1 MAAASC
7 FLATLTPLPAP
18 TTDRTDI
25 APLRAML
32 RWQYDNKTMTT
43 TSGAATTAMTIA
55 ITTDDNHSCTP
66 TVPVNLHA
74 TVLMPRN
81 RASMASLP
89 AAQQVITGLGFASSS
104 TDHCNCNNGIQ
115 YLECVSVAL
124 ATSSC
129 CGAVGG
135 EPNQE
140 AYEQSWFQ
148 TACPTPPSS
157 VMAQLPQ
164 LSTVQLELSPVS
176 TIIPRGPITAP
187 PLPVAPSIIP
197 GEGAPLLEGDCTATS
212 FSMIQ
217 RDDKVFY
224 VPFIGC
230 DNSRPECCPFSVR
243 TVAVAD
249 GSKQQA
255 NRMAAVP
262 GQFPQPQSGDTAKLV
277 KCPMDYY
284 RVPGG
289 LCCSNCYFK
298 YTSTLASVTPF
309 FSSLIEKASPPVITA
324 GDAKNPANSDLPTP
338 AILMRIGV
346 SQAGGSNG
354 LSPGAVVGI
363 AVGVG
368 MLVLFRALVAF
379 ALVSHKKKKREAQ
392 SFISPT
398 VAPGG
403 GGMAYQSGY
412 HAPPGSP
419 PPASTASP
427 AGSPGAKYAGMV
439 SLQYGPSA
447 EQEDGKSNDLFI
459 RLSLR
464 MGMAGNNIQF
474 IMGTHINGNGNVNN
488 TSNKGTLMNHIVDT
502 N

>member
-1 MAAASC
+1 MAAAPC
-7 FLATLTPLPAP
+7 FPATLTPLPAP

-25 APLRAML
+25 SPLRAML
-32 RWQYDNKTMTT
+32 RRQYDNKTMTA

-55 ITTDDNHSCTP
+55 ITTDDNHSCTSFNGFS
-66 TVPVNLHA
+66 TCSSA
-74 TVLMPRN
+74 GDYG
-81 RASMASLP
+81 AC
-89 AAQQVITGLGFASSS
+89 FASSS

-129 CGAVGG
+129 WGAVGG
-135 EPNQE
+135 EPNWE

-148 TACPTPPSS
+148 TACPTPLSS

-164 LSTVQLELSPVS
+164 PSTVQLELSPAS
-176 TIIPRGPITAP
+176 TIIPLGPITAP

-197 GEGAPLLEGDCTATS
+197 GEGAPLLKGDCTATS

-217 RDDKVFY
+217 GDDKVFY
-224 VPFIGC
+224 VPFRLRQLETGVLSIQ
-230 DNSRPECCPFSVR
+230 F
-243 TVAVAD
+243 AVAD

-284 RVPGG
+284 SVPGG
-289 LCCSNCYFK
+289 LCCPNGYFK
-298 YTSTLASVTPF
+298 FTSTLASATPF

-324 GDAKNPANSDLPTP
+324 GDVKNPANSDLPTT
-338 AILMRIGV
+338 AILNAVWAMGYSLGV
-346 SQAGGSNG
+346 SQAGVSNG
-354 LSPGAVVGI
+354 LSPGAEARIG
-363 AVGVG
+363 VGVG
-368 MLVLFRALVAF
+368 MLVLLGALVAF

-392 SFISPT
+392 SFIGST

-427 AGSPGAKYAGMV
+427 AGSPAAKYAEIV
-439 SLQYGPSA
+439 SSQYAPSA

-464 MGMAGNNIQF
+464 MGMGGNNFQF
-474 IMGTHINGNGNVNN
+474 MMGTHINGNGNVNN
-488 TSNKGTLMNHIVDT
+488 TSNKGRLMNHIVDT